1 MVTTVSTYP
10 TEEQRDRWRERA
22 EELGMTQSDL
32 VASMVEAGLKA
43 SEGFEPGVG
52 MDETEADLREQRNEL
67 REELERERA
76 RVADLEERVYR
87 GERCE
92 AERFVSENPGCSH
105 SELINHLQ
113 STVPGRMDRLT
124 EGLVADETPDGGE
137 GWYLPGDE
145 GTGGGSSAP
154 YVAGTGLPIEGDR

>member
-10 TEEQRDRWRERA
+10 TEEQSERWSRRA
-22 EELGMTQSDL
+22 EELGMTKSDL

-43 SEGFEPGVG
+43 AEGFEHVG
-52 MDETEADLREQRNEL
+52 LDETEADLREQRNEL
-67 REELERERA
+67 RDELEAARA

-87 GERCE
+87 GERRE

-113 STVPGRMDRLT
+113 STVPGRMDRVT

-145 GTGGGSSAP
+145 GTGGGSGAP
-154 YVAGTGLPIEGDR
+154 YVSGAGLPVGGDR